1 MPARGGLM
9 ATRLFAA
16 ALLIAALALQYRLW
30 LSDDGVREVHRL
42 QDAVTAQ
49 KQQNTELK
57 ERNEQLAAEVK
68 DLKEGLDAVEERARS
83 DLGMV
88 GANESFYQVV
98 APPPADHNPAP
109 AAAPAD
115 SATVAAKPH
124 KTQQAAAR

>member
-1 MPARGGLM
+1 M
-9 ATRLFAA
+9 AMRLFAA
-16 ALLIAALALQYRLW
+16 ALLLAALALQYRLW

-42 QDAVTAQ
+42 QDAVASQ
-49 KQQNTELK
+49 KQQNAELQ

-88 GANESFYQVV
+88 GANETFYQVV
-98 APPPADHNPAP
+98 TPPPADHGGSPP

-115 SATVAAKPH
+115 SATVTAAKPRT
-124 KTQQAAAR
+124 TQQAAAR